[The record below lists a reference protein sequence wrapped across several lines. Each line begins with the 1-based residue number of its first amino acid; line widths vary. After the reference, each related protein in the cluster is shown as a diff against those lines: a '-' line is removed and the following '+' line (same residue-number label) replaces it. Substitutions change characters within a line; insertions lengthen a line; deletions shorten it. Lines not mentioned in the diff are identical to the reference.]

1 MFPCTRQDDMTG
13 LDFIMNDLNILLFAS
28 GFGPRFILVPLRRMG
43 MQCGMRRILSADTLW
58 TATV

>member
-1 MFPCTRQDDMTG
+1 MTG